1 MSVDLHKYGYTAK
14 GAGVIVYAN
23 KVLRQHQTFFTDNWL
38 GGMYGSSGI
47 LGTKSGGPIASSWA
61 MVKYFGVDG
70 YRNLALTARKVA
82 LQIARHIDAIPEL
95 VLRAEPDTTLLC
107 IGAKDPQ
114 SLSIFA
120 VARALRANGWYVDEQ
135 TPPDSMHLT
144 VNVVHENRV
153 DEFVSDLKVAVAHS
167 LKIPSNDEKG
177 NTPLP
182 YGSV

>member
-1 MSVDLHKYGYTAK
+1 
-14 GAGVIVYAN
+14 
-23 KVLRQHQTFFTDNWL
+23 
-38 GGMYGSSGI
+38 
-47 LGTKSGGPIASSWA
+47 

-95 VLRAEPDTTLLC
+95 QLRAEPDTTLLC

-120 VARALRANGWYVDEQ
+120 VARELRGNGWYVDEQ

-144 VNVVHENRV
+144 VNVVHEDRV
-153 DEFVSDLKVAVAHS
+153 DEFVADLIVAVKKAVNAQPNKDGGS
-167 LKIPSNDEKG
+167 A
-177 NTPLP
+177 PLP
-182 YGSV
+182 YGSL